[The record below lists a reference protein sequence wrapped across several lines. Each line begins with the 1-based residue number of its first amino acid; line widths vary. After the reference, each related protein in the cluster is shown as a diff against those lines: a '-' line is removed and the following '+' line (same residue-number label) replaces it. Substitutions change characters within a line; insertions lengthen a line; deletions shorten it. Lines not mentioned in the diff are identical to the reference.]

1 MNISP
6 LERARRYI
14 AKCLPAISGQSG
26 HNATFYVAAV
36 LVHGFA
42 LGEADALV
50 LLREFNQRCL
60 PPWSEGELIHK
71 IKSAANAAPIMM
83 RFTSRVCS
91 TASSPR
97 PAAIA
102 TCAPFS
108 SEWTAVMGGGGIDP

>member
-1 MNISP
+1 LKATP

-60 PPWSEGELIHK
+60 PPWQRRRIDSQNQVGGECG
-71 IKSAANAAPIMM
+71 SP
-83 RFTSRVCS
+83 FT
-91 TASSPR
+91 PW
-97 PAAIA
+97 
-102 TCAPFS
+102 PFI
-108 SEWTAVMGGGGIDP
+108 GR